1 MGTHKPFG
9 MENRKVRCIRCGIRG
24 HQSGDRECKL
34 RFQNPNDKKEKDA
47 EDPISLMASNS
58 DSRPQGNILM
68 KEELSQIH
76 HGPAHLRGK
85 YDLVGSDDEGDINAE
100 DLVAEL

>member
-1 MGTHKPFG
+1 MGILNLF
-9 MENRKVRCIRCGIRG
+9 N
-24 HQSGDRECKL
+24 L
-34 RFQNPNDKKEKDA
+34 DKKEKDA

-100 DLVAEL
+100 DLVAELSTKQRRKLLKFG